1 LPNSNHCAI
10 IVPDAPPVIQV
21 ATKLA
26 RAFGNLKVRY
36 KLMLLHN
43 LFYLVLSCG
52 VYFSLVPAI
61 EEWAGEARAREAA
74 LRQQLSVATGHPL
87 PEPEADFYEWVV
99 YRAKV
104 TILVVLGVTYWLA
117 VLILEGFV
125 MPFYIY
131 RPLRVL
137 LQADEASRRGD
148 RDHELVEEAWITD
161 DELGRLM
168 RSRNATLEKL
178 RRHEEELERTLA
190 RLEEALADLRRKNY
204 MLETAKQSIAEQDRL
219 ASLGLLAASLAHE
232 INTPLAV
239 LRGSIEQM
247 LEGARGEAVRR
258 RLERMLRVTGRLQRM
273 SETMLGFVRLRG
285 EDVERV
291 GVAEVV
297 REAWELV
304 AIDER
309 AGRVS
314 FEMDVPADLT
324 ISGNPD
330 RISQLFVN
338 VLRNALNAA
347 PPGGHV
353 WVRAR
358 RIQAGE
364 KPMVA
369 VRIEDDGPGIP
380 ADVLPSIFEAFV
392 TTRLDSKG
400 TGLGLTVAEGIAHQ
414 HGGIIVA
421 SNRPQGGACLEV
433 RLPAARGAEGEPG
446 IGDGAS
452 GSAEGERK
460 QVRRQ

>member
-1 LPNSNHCAI
+1 M
-10 IVPDAPPVIQV
+10 IQV

-36 KLMLLHN
+36 KLMVLHN

-61 EEWAGEARAREAA
+61 EEWAREARARESA
-74 LRQQLSVATGHPL
+74 LREQLSVATGHPV
-87 PEPEADFYEWVV
+87 PEPEADFYDWVV

-137 LQADEASRRGD
+137 LAADEASRRGD
-148 RDHELVEEAWITD
+148 RERELVDASWITD

-168 RSRNATLEKL
+168 RSRNATLREL

-247 LEGARGEAVRR
+247 LEGAQGETVRR
-258 RLERMLRVTGRLQRM
+258 RLHRMLKVTERLQRM

-285 EDVERV
+285 EEAEPVD
-291 GVAEVV
+291 VAEVV

-304 AIDER
+304 AIDEK
-309 AGRVS
+309 AARVT
-314 FEMDVPADLT
+314 FEMDVPAGLR

-330 RISQLFVN
+330 RINQLFVN
-338 VLRNALNAA
+338 LLRNALSAA
-347 PPGGHV
+347 PAGGHV
-353 WVRAR
+353 WVRGR
-358 RIQAGE
+358 TIQAGE
-364 KPMVA
+364 RAMVA
-369 VRIEDDGPGIP
+369 VRVEDDGPGIP

-392 TTRLDSKG
+392 TTRLDSRG

-414 HGGIIVA
+414 HGGMIIA

-433 RLPAARGAEGEPG
+433 RLPAAGDLGEEAGGSGTPG
-446 IGDGAS
+446 
-452 GSAEGERK
+452 GEEDEDKR
-460 QVRRQ
+460 VRPQ